1 MNLNDSKF
9 FINSVILSYFSVPPP
24 AVICLID
31 ELEWN
36 KRVGKK
42 INNQRNKNRVRLD
55 LFLARNQQ
63 SHPLD
68 QRNKNESEMN
78 RHWGQQRVV
87 GR

>member
-1 MNLNDSKF
+1 VKQKG
-9 FINSVILSYFSVPPP
+9 
-24 AVICLID
+24 
-31 ELEWN
+31 WQKN
-36 KRVGKK
+36 KGNKK

-78 RHWGQQRVV
+78 RH
-87 GR
+87 